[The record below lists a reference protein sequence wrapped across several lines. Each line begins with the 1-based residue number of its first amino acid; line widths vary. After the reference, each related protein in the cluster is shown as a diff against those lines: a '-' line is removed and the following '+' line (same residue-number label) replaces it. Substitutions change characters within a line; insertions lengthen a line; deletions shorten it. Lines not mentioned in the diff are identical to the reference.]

1 MTRRKTGPTQPV
13 VEMVLMRSGGNCE
26 VMAGPSCLLS
36 AHQIHHRRPRG
47 MGGTRRASTNAPS
60 ALLHVCWPCHGHI
73 EANREK
79 ALKNGWLVSQG
90 DEPVEQ
96 SVLWRGRPVLLDDNG
111 GRAEQKALW

>member
-1 MTRRKTGPTQPV
+1 MSRDTGFPDTV
-13 VEMVLMRSGGNCE
+13 REIILARSGGNCE
-26 VMAGPSCLLS
+26 VMAGPSCLY
-36 AHQIHHRRPRG
+36 AVHQIHHRRPRG
-47 MGGTRRASTNAPS
+47 MGGSRRGSTNKPS
-60 ALLHVCWPCHGHI
+60 NALAVCWPCHGHI

-79 ALKNGWLVSQG
+79 ALQNGWLVSQG